1 MNEDQSDE
9 TSENDTMGG
18 SAHDAPTATSARV
31 LCEIA
36 GNPSALDSGDLF
48 GVASNAIKAW
58 DELTD
63 TTHPRAFQRMKEAM
77 EKLRDAV
84 EDHEADE
91 AGHVVDAMTPEQVDA
106 YLVSMGVNLDEMRA
120 HTAEM
125 RKKLEARLSSP
136 NSDSQTQSRISDP
149 ASPRL

>member
-1 MNEDQSDE
+1 MRDSRV
-9 TSENDTMGG
+9 G
-18 SAHDAPTATSARV
+18 SGA
-31 LCEIA
+31 
-36 GNPSALDSGDLF
+36 LF
-48 GVASNAIKAW
+48 GVWDASSASAAAYAVTARGDAQPVEKPSNTMTTDPAGKPYVHNAEQSEAAKAALKAW

-91 AGHVVDAMTPEQVDA
+91 AGRVVDAMTPEQVDA

-136 NSDSQTQSRISDP
+136 NR
-149 ASPRL
+149 